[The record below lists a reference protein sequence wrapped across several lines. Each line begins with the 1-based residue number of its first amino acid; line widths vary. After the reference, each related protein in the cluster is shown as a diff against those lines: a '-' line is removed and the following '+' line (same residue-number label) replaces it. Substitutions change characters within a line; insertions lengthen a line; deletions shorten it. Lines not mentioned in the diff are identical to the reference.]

1 MRTFSSVF
9 QQILNLFPRA
19 EFASHVKSHR
29 AERHARG
36 FTCWQQ
42 FVSMLFCQLGRAQ
55 SLREICDGLAS
66 TEGKLVHLGIGA
78 APRRSTLSYAN
89 EHRPWQLYRSVF
101 GALLERCRLIAPKHR
116 LRFKNPLLSI
126 DATTIDLCASV
137 FDWAR
142 FRRTKGGV
150 KLHLVLDH
158 DGLLPS
164 FAVITEA
171 KRYDVIVARE
181 QVFPAGA
188 VVVFDRA
195 YNDFRWFYRLTRE
208 GVFFVTRMK
217 ERTRYRVI
225 ERRTVPPSGRV
236 VRDEV
241 IQLVKEFDGT
251 QPERLRRVEF
261 VGEEGQILVFLT
273 NHLTFAASTI
283 AAIYKQR
290 WQIELMFKA
299 LKQGLRIK
307 TFVGTSANALQ
318 IQIWTA
324 LIAMLILKYLK
335 MKASFAWSLSN
346 LIALLRFNLFA
357 YRDLWTWMNDPF
369 PPPTLTADEQFVL
382 VQLGQQQANLFGSNP
397 LSRPETA

>member
-1 MRTFSSVF
+1 MRAFSSVF
-9 QQILNLFPRA
+9 QQILNLFPRT
-19 EFASHVKSHR
+19 EFADKVKEHR

-36 FTCWQQ
+36 FSCWQQ
-42 FVSMLFCQLGRAQ
+42 FVAMLFCQLGRAQ

-66 TEGKLVHLGIGA
+66 TEGKLVHLGIDS
-78 APRRSTLSYAN
+78 APKRSTLSYAN
-89 EHRPWQLYRSVF
+89 EHRPWELYRSVF
-101 GALLERCRLIAPKHR
+101 NALLQRCRSIAPKHR
-116 LRFKNPLLSI
+116 FRFKNRLLSI

-137 FDWAR
+137 FDWAK

-150 KLHLVLDH
+150 KLHLILDH

-164 FAVITEA
+164 FAVVTDA

-195 YNDFRWFYRLTRE
+195 YNDFQWFYRLTRE

-217 ERTRYRVI
+217 ERTRYRVT
-225 ERRTVPPSGRV
+225 ERRAVPPRGRV
-236 VRDEV
+236 IRDEV
-241 IQLVKEFDGT
+241 IELIKEFDGVA
-251 QPERLRRVEF
+251 PEQLRRIEF
-261 VGEEGQILVFLT
+261 QADDEQTLVFLT
-273 NHLTFAASTI
+273 NHLGFAGSTI
-283 AAIYKQR
+283 AAIYKER

-324 LIAMLILKYLK
+324 LIAMLVLKYMK
-335 MKASFAWSLSN
+335 MKARFGWSLSN

-357 YRDLWTWMNDPF
+357 YRDMWCWLHDPF
-369 PPPTLTADEQFVL
+369 ATPPLLEDRQLPLIE
-382 VQLGQQQANLFGSNP
+382 LGQQNANLFQHSAKIS
-397 LSRPETA
+397 L

>member
-9 QQILNLFPRA
+9 QQILNLFPQA
-19 EFASHVKSHR
+19 EFAQAVKEHS

-42 FVSMLFCQLGRAQ
+42 LVAMLFCQLGRAQ

-66 TEGKLVHLGIGA
+66 IEGKLVHLGLRE
-78 APRRSTLSYAN
+78 APSRSTLAYAN
-89 EHRPWQLYRSVF
+89 EHRPWQLYRDLF
-101 GALLERCRLIAPKHR
+101 GRLYQRCSAIAPKHPF
-116 LRFKNPLLSI
+116 RFNNVLLSI
-126 DATTIDLCASV
+126 DATTIDLCATV
-137 FDWAR
+137 FDWAK

-158 DGLLPS
+158 DGYLPA

-171 KRYDVIVARE
+171 KKYDVKVAKE
-181 QVFPAGA
+181 LAFPAGA
-188 VVVFDRA
+188 IVVFDRA
-195 YNDFRWFYRLTRE
+195 YNDFQWFYRLTRDR
-208 GVFFVTRMK
+208 VFFVTRMK
-217 ERTRYRVI
+217 VRTRY
-225 ERRTVPPSGRV
+225 TVVEQRDVPSRGRI
-236 VRDEV
+236 VRDQIIE
-241 IQLVKEFDGT
+241 LVKTFDGVR
-251 QPERLRRVEF
+251 PERLRRIEYVDED
-261 VGEEGQILVFLT
+261 GKELVFIT
-273 NHLTFAASTI
+273 NHMEFAASTI
-283 AAIYKQR
+283 AAIYKDR

-335 MKASFAWSLSN
+335 MRSKFGWSLSN

-357 YRDLWTWMNDPF
+357 YRDLWTWLDNPF
-369 PPPTLTADEQFVL
+369 PPPGSVAD
-382 VQLGQQQANLFGSNP
+382 VQLRLVNLDSRTQQPVLQ
-397 LSRPETA
+397 TTK

>member
-1 MRTFSSVF
+1 LRTFSSVF
-9 QQILNLFPRA
+9 QQILNLFPRG
-19 EFASHVKSHR
+19 EFSALVQKHK

-42 FVSMLFCQLGRAQ
+42 FVAMLFCQLGRAQ
-55 SLREICDGLAS
+55 SLREICHGLAS
-66 TEGKLVHLGIGA
+66 MEGKLVHLGVER
-78 APRRSTLSYAN
+78 APSKSTLSYAN
-89 EHRPWQLYRSVF
+89 EHRPWQLYQSVF
-101 GALLERCRLIAPKHR
+101 EALLARCRAIAPKHR
-116 LRFKNPLLSI
+116 MRFKNILLSI
-126 DATTIDLCASV
+126 DATTIDLCATL
-137 FDWAR
+137 FDWAK

-171 KRYDVIVARE
+171 KRYDVVVARDFT
-181 QVFPAGA
+181 FPAGA

-195 YNDFRWFYRLTRE
+195 YNDFKWFYRLTDD

-217 ERTRYRVI
+217 DRTRYRVV
-225 ERRTVPPSGRV
+225 ESRAVPQRGNI

-241 IQLVKEFDGT
+241 IELVKEFADV
-251 QPERLRRVEF
+251 EAKRLRRVEITTD
-261 VGEEGQILVFLT
+261 EGKVLVFLT
-273 NHLTFAASTI
+273 NHLRFAASTI
-283 AAIYKQR
+283 AAIYKER

-307 TFVGTSANALQ
+307 TFVGTSANALH

-324 LIAMLILKYLK
+324 LIAMLVLKYLK
-335 MKASFAWSLSN
+335 MQARFGWSLSN

-357 YRDLWTWMNDPF
+357 YRDLWSWLHEPF
-369 PPPTLTADEQFVL
+369 AALSPPGPAQLSLLQFGQPNADL
-382 VQLGQQQANLFGSNP
+382 I
-397 LSRPETA
+397 

>member
-1 MRTFSSVF
+1 LRAFSSVF
-9 QQILNLFPRA
+9 QQILNLFPQA
-19 EFASHVKSHR
+19 EFAALVKTHA

-66 TEGKLVHLGIGA
+66 TEGKLVHLGLRS

-89 EHRPWQLYRSVF
+89 EHRPWQLYRDVF
-101 GALLERCRLIAPKHR
+101 NRLYARCKTIAPKHK
-116 LRFKNPLLSI
+116 LRFKNTLLSI
-126 DATTIDLCASV
+126 DATTIDLCASI
-137 FDWAR
+137 FDWAK
-142 FRRTKGGV
+142 FRRAKGGV

-158 DGLLPS
+158 DGYLPA

-171 KRYDVIVARE
+171 KKYDVKVAKGL
-181 QVFPAGA
+181 VFPAGA

-195 YNDFRWFYRLTRE
+195 YNDFQWFYRLSRE

-217 ERTRYRVI
+217 DRTRYLVLEDRPLPSRGRVI
-225 ERRTVPPSGRV
+225 
-236 VRDEV
+236 RDQV
-241 IQLVKEFDGT
+241 IELVKTFEGVR
-251 QPERLRRVEF
+251 PVKLRRIEF
-261 VGEEGQILVFLT
+261 LDDQGEILVFVT
-273 NHLTFAASTI
+273 NHMDFAASTI
-283 AAIYKQR
+283 AAIFKER

-307 TFVGTSANALQ
+307 TFVGTSANALH

-324 LIAMLILKYLK
+324 LIAMLVLKYLK
-335 MKASFAWSLSN
+335 MKARFGWSLSN

-357 YRDLWTWMNDPF
+357 YRDLWAWLDDPF
-369 PPPTLTADEQFVL
+369 PPSKQLHEGQLRLP
-382 VQLGQQQANLFGSNP
+382 QLGQQNRQPVFG
-397 LSRPETA
+397 TAR

>member
-19 EFASHVKSHR
+19 EFAYQVKSHG

-66 TEGKLVHLGIGA
+66 TEGKLVHLGISS

-101 GALLERCRLIAPKHR
+101 GTLLERCREIAPKHR

-126 DATTIDLCASV
+126 DATTIDLCASL
-137 FDWAR
+137 FDWAK

-171 KRYDVIVARE
+171 RRYDVLVARE
-181 QVFPAGA
+181 QAFPAGA

-195 YNDFRWFYRLTRE
+195 YNDFQWFYRLTRE

-217 ERTRYRVI
+217 DRTRYRVV
-225 ERRTVPPSGRV
+225 ERRAVRHSSRV

-241 IQLVKEFDGT
+241 IKLVKQFDGT
-251 QPERLRRVEF
+251 EPELLRRVEF
-261 VGEEGQILVFLT
+261 VGDEGQTLVFLT
-273 NHLTFAASTI
+273 NHLGFAASTI
-283 AAIYKQR
+283 AAIYKER

-335 MKASFAWSLSN
+335 MKARFAWSLSN

-357 YRDLWTWMNDPF
+357 YRDLWSWMNDPF
-369 PPPTLTADEQFVL
+369 ASPPPAPEDQLVL
-382 VQLGQQQANLFGSNP
+382 LELGQQQANLFRRNT
-397 LSRPETA
+397 LRPA